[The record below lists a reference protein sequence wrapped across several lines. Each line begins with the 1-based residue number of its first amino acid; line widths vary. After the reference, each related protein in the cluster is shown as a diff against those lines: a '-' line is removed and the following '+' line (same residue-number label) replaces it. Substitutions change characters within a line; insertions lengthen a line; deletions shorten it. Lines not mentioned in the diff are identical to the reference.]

1 MQRDETSA
9 LEKLDQFKSSLE
21 KEIPNH
27 NGEIIQYFG
36 DGCLAIFQS
45 TLEAVLCARKLQ
57 EQWGQIDD
65 LPVRIGLHSGDVVKK
80 EGNVYGDS
88 VNIASRIES
97 MGIPNSILLS
107 DSVRHSIK
115 NHPELR
121 FQLLGKYE
129 FKNVSEPIAVYA
141 LDTDHLEIPDPASVS
156 GKLAAKAKK
165 RSTRLRRFGIVAFII
180 VAILAYDYFEEN
192 AKSLETE
199 EIASSI
205 AVLPFT
211 NLSQDADQDYL
222 TAGFTSE
229 VNHQLSKIESLS
241 VISQTITRQL
251 VGQQK
256 STTQIAEELEVNYI
270 LEGTIQK
277 AGDRTRLITNLTRMT
292 DNQMIWSEEF
302 DLDEVNLIDAQIQV
316 STGIAEKL
324 PLNVSEQNITQL
336 QKIPTSSPLA
346 YEFYLKALDSFNEWV
361 ALQEAYIPT
370 IRFLEKAISLDNNFA
385 QAYALLARVYHN
397 SSRMVG
403 ADYFHQSAKSLQYA
417 NKAIELDSLLPDP
430 YVVLGQYYND
440 RESGDGLKWF
450 SKANE
455 LDRRAGLFEL
465 FQFHIERSEYI
476 SAFEYA
482 ALKVERDPKSPYG
495 YIGIAE
501 VNADLGNPERARAIL
516 EHLLDQGFTNTFVT
530 GNLINTYSV
539 LRRPEDALRLIDTYL
554 MPKDSISGIREKG
567 IILLF
572 SGKWKEAE
580 PYYLRTNN
588 FDMDLGLIHLNTGRE
603 ASADTLFQT
612 AISRRL
618 APIQTNTTWY
628 LRDISRIYAA
638 MGDFEEAYKYLE
650 ILDQRGDLH
659 YGWIDTD
666 PFFDKIRDKKR
677 FQDYYKRIEARK
689 EKLQRQIQNME
700 KELDLDI

>member
-1 MQRDETSA
+1 M
-9 LEKLDQFKSSLE
+9 
-21 KEIPNH
+21 I
-27 NGEIIQYFG
+27 
-36 DGCLAIFQS
+36 
-45 TLEAVLCARKLQ
+45 RK
-57 EQWGQIDD
+57 DN
-65 LPVRIGLHSGDVVKK
+65 
-80 EGNVYGDS
+80 NVYGDS

-97 MGIPNSILLS
+97 MGIPNSILVS
-107 DSVRHSIK
+107 ESVRNNIK
-115 NHPELR
+115 NQPGLQ
-121 FQLLGKYE
+121 FQLLGEYE
-129 FKNVSEPIAVYA
+129 FKNVSEPMAVYA
-141 LDTDHLEIPDPASVS
+141 LDTDKLEIPDPASVT
-156 GKLAAKAKK
+156 GKLAIKAKK
-165 RSTRLRRFGIVAFII
+165 RSTLLRRFGIVALII

-192 AKSLETE
+192 SKSKETE
-199 EIASSI
+199 EITSSI

-241 VISQTITRQL
+241 VISQTLAQQL
-251 VGQQK
+251 VRQAKTAGE
-256 STTQIAEELEVNYI
+256 IAKELNVNYI

-324 PLNVSEQNITQL
+324 PLNVSEQKITQL

-361 ALQEAYIPT
+361 ALQQAYTPT

-385 QAYALLARVYHN
+385 QAHALLARVYQN

-403 ADYFHQSAKSLQYA
+403 ADYDQASANSLKYA
-417 NKAIELDSLLPDP
+417 HKAIALDSLLPDP

-455 LDRRAGLFEL
+455 LDPRAGLFEL
-465 FQFHIERSEYI
+465 FQFHIARSEYI

-482 ALKVERDPKSPYG
+482 ALKVERDPISPYG

-501 VNADLGNPERARAIL
+501 VNADLGNLERAMAIL

-530 GNLINTYSV
+530 GNLINIYSV
-539 LRRPEDALRLIDTYL
+539 LRRPDDAMRLIDAYL
-554 MPKDSISGIREKG
+554 MPKDSVSGIREKG
-567 IILLF
+567 IIYLF
-572 SGKWKEAE
+572 SKEWNESE

-603 ASADTLFQT
+603 ASADTLFQA

-618 APIQTNTTWY
+618 VFLQTNATWY
-628 LRDISRIYAA
+628 LRDLSRIYAA
-638 MGDFEEAYKYLE
+638 MGDFEKTYEYLE
-650 ILDQRGDLH
+650 ILDQRDDLH
-659 YGWIDTD
+659 YGWIHID
-666 PFFDKIRDKKR
+666 PFFDKIRDENR
-677 FQDYYKRIEARK
+677 FQDYYKRIETRK
-689 EKLQRQIQNME
+689 EKLRRQIQNME
-700 KELDLDI
+700 KELEFDI